1 MPTSNSSSRR
11 RWAQALVICGL
22 LLGLLGGTRSAVAAE
37 ENRDFQEHY
46 QRAMT
51 LYKLGLLRQAAKEFV
66 VAYALNPLP
75 RLLYNLGQLL
85 RRIGEYKEAA
95 EAYELYLRTEAELSP
110 ERKAEVERY
119 LTALRVETQASNRPP
134 VLVADAARQSSG
146 PAEDTNLLTLPPAPE
161 AKAGR
166 FMFNVSLGLSFP
178 IFAVDLS
185 GLPSNG
191 VNGLPFGFTLRPDFG
206 VAVTRSRNV
215 YLVIAPAFTLG
226 SSYSL
231 MFPVGVHVD
240 IPVVVRGLFLFFRAT
255 TGYGLSIDKTTST
268 TTTNGIPTTVEMTTV
283 NHFGL
288 VAPEAGLK
296 YVLKTRI
303 NLTFTPVA
311 VPIFFNSAAVAGG
324 YQLLFTGGYN
334 F

>member
-1 MPTSNSSSRR
+1 M
-11 RWAQALVICGL
+11 
-22 LLGLLGGTRSAVAAE
+22 LGGARPAVAAE
-37 ENRDFQEHY
+37 DNRDFQEHY

-110 ERKAEVERY
+110 DRKAEVERY
-119 LTALRVETQASNRPP
+119 LTALRVETQAASKPP
-134 VLVADAARQSSG
+134 VLVADSARQGSG

-166 FMFNVSLGLSFP
+166 YMFNVSLGLSFP
-178 IFAVDLS
+178 IFAVDLT
-185 GLPSNG
+185 GLGNNALN
-191 VNGLPFGFTLRPDFG
+191 VLPFGFTLRPDFG

-240 IPVVVRGLFLFFRAT
+240 IPVVVRGLFLFVRAT
-255 TGYGLSIDKTTST
+255 AGYGLSIDKTTGST
-268 TTTNGIPTTVEMTTV
+268 TVNGVTTPFETISV

-288 VAPEAGLK
+288 VAPEAGVR

-303 NLTFTPVA
+303 NLAFTPVA
-311 VPIFFNSAAVAGG
+311 VPIFFNTAAVAGG
-324 YQLLFTGGYN
+324 YQLLFTGGYT